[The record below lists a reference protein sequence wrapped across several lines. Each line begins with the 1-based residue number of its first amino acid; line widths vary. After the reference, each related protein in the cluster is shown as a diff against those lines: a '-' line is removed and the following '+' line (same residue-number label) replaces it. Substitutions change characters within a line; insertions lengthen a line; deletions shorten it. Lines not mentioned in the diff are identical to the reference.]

1 MLFHEPRADKYR
13 QHQRHVVILDPIYLF
28 KGTLRAAAQRSQFR
42 HSADLRWLESRF
54 SQQIRA
60 RSHELNLEF
69 IGAAIKRHA
78 ELELLFNRIGV
89 DVNAAKY
96 AARNLDVNYLQPLAQ
111 GVYRRDYLDRRV
123 EI

>member
-1 MLFHEPRADKYR
+1 MNHVLTNIASISGTTQGTGD
-13 QHQRHVVILDPIYLF
+13 VVILDPIYLF

-111 GVYRRDYLDRRV
+111 GSIQEGLFR
-123 EI
+123 